1 MKKYINISI
10 IYAVLAMAGGVFFRE
25 FTKYNSF
32 EGTTALGKA
41 HVHLFLLGMIV
52 YLLVASFNK
61 KRIKKS
67 LLEIVF
73 P

>member
-1 MKKYINISI
+1 MKKYIDISL
-10 IYAVLAMAGGVFFRE
+10 IYEFLAMTGGVSFRE

-32 EGTTALGKA
+32 DETTTLGKA

-61 KRIKKS
+61 KRIKKT